1 METRNFLFFLGH
13 PAHYHLFR
21 FTMEELRLQGHR
33 VTVMIKSK
41 DILVNLLDAAG
52 INYINVLP
60 QGRRDGI
67 FGIVEG
73 ILKKAKALNQFCK
86 NDRPHLML
94 GTSAEIAWIGKLQK
108 IPSLV
113 FNEDDVD
120 IVKTFARIV
129 YPFATHIVSPEATDN
144 KRWKRKTIT
153 YPGYQKLAY
162 LHPNRFSPNREILD
176 SYFSSK
182 RPYSILRFAKLNA
195 HHDIGAQG
203 FTSDTVRETIRIMK
217 QYGDVYITSEREL
230 EAEFEQYRLQI
241 NPLDI
246 HHVIYYAQLYAG
258 DSQSMAVEA
267 AMLGTPSVRFSSF
280 SGKIRVL
287 EELEHTYK
295 LTFGIL
301 PSENE
306 KLYSII
312 NELLSNPTTAS
323 TFSERR
329 DFMLSKMIDVTSFIL
344 ELTSQ
349 FGRAQKLAKTKS
361 D

>member
-1 METRNFLFFLGH
+1 MKNKHYLFFLGH

-21 FTMEELRLQGHR
+21 CTMEELRLQGNR
-33 VTVMIKSK
+33 ITVMIKSK
-41 DILVNLLDAAG
+41 DILVDLLEAAG
-52 INYINVLP
+52 IEYINALP
-60 QGRRDGI
+60 NGRRDGTI
-67 FGIVEG
+67 GIAVG
-73 ILKKAKALNQFCK
+73 IIRKVQALYRFCK
-86 NDRPHLML
+86 SDKPDLML
-94 GTSAEIAWIGKLQK
+94 GTAAEIAWIGKITG

-120 IVKTFARIV
+120 VVKIFARIV

-162 LHPNRFSPNREILD
+162 LHPNRFVPDRNILS
-176 SYFSSK
+176 SYFSND

-195 HHDIGAQG
+195 HHDVGAQG
-203 FTSDTVRETIRIMK
+203 FTSDVVRETIRIMK

-230 EAEFEQYRLQI
+230 EPEFEQYRLQI
-241 NPLDI
+241 NPLHI
-246 HHVIYYAQLYAG
+246 HHVISFAQLYAG

-295 LTFGIL
+295 LTIGIL
-301 PSENE
+301 PSDAT
-306 KLYSII
+306 KLYSTI
-312 NELLSNPTTAS
+312 EDLLCNPAKEI
-323 TFSERR
+323 TFKERR
-329 DFMLSKMIDVTSFIL
+329 KIMLSEKIDVSSFFVQL
-344 ELTSQ
+344 ANQ
-349 FGRAQKLAKTKS
+349 FGDNQKRS
-361 D
+361 